1 VTSLRL
7 LAFLSLS
14 SLVAACSSKG
24 DDTPATGG
32 SGGNVSSGGDSNSGG
47 KQSTDE
53 ACPEGDGE
61 KTPRAP
67 EALGTITGQIVD
79 EQGEPTS
86 SGLVQI
92 CGKDICINARVGE
105 SGRLSEAVSKT
116 LDSPACKWG
125 DGFTWAKL
133 ALPLAAGD
141 SDLGQLMTAR
151 LPDYSDSVPL
161 VPGKRASSGGV
172 TLTLDRSARVDVN
185 ALDYESEA
193 EQGFRA
199 VAIPKPA
206 LTSMQEDFVTG
217 YALSP
222 LETRICPNPALSLDN
237 VDGLDAGTELELF
250 MLGLDVNE
258 AFAPYGKWIKIGEGN
273 VTADGQTLEF
283 PSGLPLLTAIAV
295 KVKP

>member
-7 LAFLSLS
+7 LAFLSLW
-14 SLVAACSSKG
+14 SLALACSSKS
-24 DDTPATGG
+24 DDAPGAGG
-32 SGGNVSSGGDSNSGG
+32 SAGNVASGGESNSGG
-47 KQSTDE
+47 KQSTDD

-61 KTPRAP
+61 KTPRDP

-105 SGRLSEAVSKT
+105 NGRLSEAVNKT

-133 ALPLAAGD
+133 ALPLPVGD

-151 LPDYSDSVPL
+151 LPDYSESVPL
-161 VPGKRASSGGV
+161 TPGKRASSGGV
-172 TLTLDRSARVDVN
+172 TIELDRSAHIDVN
-185 ALDYESEA
+185 ALDYESDA

-206 LTSMQEDFVTG
+206 LALMGEDFVVG

-222 LETRICPNPALSLDN
+222 LETRICPSPALELENAERLDP
-237 VDGLDAGTELELF
+237 GTELELF

-258 AFAPYGKWIKIGEGN
+258 AFAPYGRWTQIGNGQ
-273 VTADGQTLEF
+273 VSDDGQTLEF

-295 KVKP
+295 KVKQ